1 MARVPKTS
9 GGASRRAY
17 HRAYAKT
24 GANKT
29 SRLLGGNKLRTP
41 KGSTSESGV
50 ARASKGAKSKSPER
64 YSKDFNVSFGS
75 TGYVEDFDV

>member
-17 HRAYAKT
+17 QRGYSKT
-24 GANKT
+24 ANNKT
-29 SRLLGGNKLRTP
+29 SRLIGGNKLRTP
-41 KGSTSESGV
+41 KGDTPSTPKS
-50 ARASKGAKSKSPER
+50 SKGAKSKSPER
-64 YSKDFNVSFGS
+64 YSKDFNVSFGN

>member
-41 KGSTSESGV
+41 KDDTPSAPKS
-50 ARASKGAKSKSPER
+50 SKGAKSKSPER
-64 YSKDFNVSFGS
+64 YSKDFNVSFGN

>member
-17 HRAYAKT
+17 QRGYSKT
-24 GANKT
+24 ANNKT
-29 SRLLGGNKLRTP
+29 SRMLGGNKVSTP
-41 KGSTSESGV
+41 KGDTPKAPKS
-50 ARASKGAKSKSPER
+50 AKSKSPER
-64 YSKDFNVSFGS
+64 YSKDFNVSFGN

>member
-17 HRAYAKT
+17 QRGYSKT
-24 GANKT
+24 ATNKT
-29 SRLLGGNKLRTP
+29 SRLIGGNKLRTP
-41 KGSTSESGV
+41 KSDAPSTPKSGGK
-50 ARASKGAKSKSPER
+50 SSKSPER
-64 YSKDFNVSFGS
+64 YSKDFNVSFGN

>member
-17 HRAYAKT
+17 QRGYSKT
-24 GANKT
+24 ANNKT
-29 SRLLGGNKLRTP
+29 SRMLGGSKLSTP
-41 KGSTSESGV
+41 KGDTPKTP
-50 ARASKGAKSKSPER
+50 KGGKSSKSPER
-64 YSKDFNVSFGS
+64 YSKDFNVSFGN